1 MLDRHPFIQL
11 FYRSARPQTKHLR
24 ASNLERPA
32 RPTEL
37 SSATCRYCIARRE
50 SGRYYFKVQSYT
62 RRDIQNMFGRALAV
76 LLTCYDFSDLT
87 TSNPSDVR
95 PEAQHV
101 SLSACYFGLFTDS
114 SMFKSHLNT
123 PRTVSLSGLRSVWY
137 QTRSLRPSLYSHRLS
152 KQSFRL
158 RARSRAGQTQVYRQ
172 TDALS
177 LSCLLRKKTLSP

>member
-1 MLDRHPFIQL
+1 MSHCRH
-11 FYRSARPQTKHLR
+11 S
-24 ASNLERPA
+24 
-32 RPTEL
+32 
-37 SSATCRYCIARRE
+37 IARRE
-50 SGRYYFKVQSYT
+50 SSQYYFMIQLDRHRGT
-62 RRDIQNMFGRALAV
+62 QNMVDCSLAV

-87 TSNPSDVR
+87 TSNPSDVS

-137 QTRSLRPSLYSHRLS
+137 QTRSLRPSLYSHRLP